1 MQQLPILFRQPGLV
15 LLVGLAGGLLPD
27 VGRANSGLDTNI
39 TANIVNS
46 SCKVTVDNG
55 GEIYLP
61 TVIRSW
67 FYNADGSDRYVP
79 GDDAGGTPFKIH
91 VDDCYGE

>member
-55 GEIYLP
+55 GE
-61 TVIRSW
+61 
-67 FYNADGSDRYVP
+67 
-79 GDDAGGTPFKIH
+79 
-91 VDDCYGE
+91 